1 MADSDQWPA
10 PASWGLID
18 WAVVSVTKTA
28 VVSELETESPP
39 PVHIDIPRTD
49 NDSEDGS
56 ALENLPYDIRRL
68 VYLECLA
75 PFVLE
80 AIALHLPK
88 AEREQRSFKDG
99 WQNLISWEGKA
110 VYLNL
115 ITTSKWLK
123 TEVEHLMWESTI
135 LYLSNVNLIWQ
146 RLNFVPLIWSN
157 IRCVFVDGSLRMFL
171 SYKVQLV

>member
-1 MADSDQWPA
+1 MIDTLFNLCDANYELIRMADSAQWPA
-10 PASWGLID
+10 PASRALID
-18 WAVVSVTKTA
+18 WATVSVTKTA
-28 VVSELETESPP
+28 AVLELETELDTESPR
-39 PVHIDIPRTD
+39 PVYIDTARID

-88 AEREQRSFKDG
+88 AEREQLPFKDG

-110 VYLNL
+110 MYLNL

-123 TEVEHLMWESTI
+123 TEVEHLI
-135 LYLSNVNLIWQ
+135 
-146 RLNFVPLIWSN
+146 
-157 IRCVFVDGSLRMFL
+157 
-171 SYKVQLV
+171 